1 MLNSKCYW
9 VLRRDVKNMND
20 HADLNKLG
28 QHDPNVYGVIGICGI
43 VSNLIA
49 RMLMDHS
56 CQVIGTD
63 MLKKDECDYLYTLI
77 DYNIPLYLSDHPES
91 FFLRSKIIIPPP
103 TLMDTSDLYKK
114 ILNYGMNILTV
125 DDCLE
130 MFKPGKPVM
139 CITGTNGKTT
149 TTTLLKHIC
158 RHAGLEPTE
167 HGFRNLQGNIDYIP
181 PLQARLSGDVAVLET
196 GTFGKTGDLKLMVE
210 RCNPGCGLVT
220 NINPDHLDKDH
231 DFMSYASIKGE
242 FIDYFKNKTLIVNSD
257 DPTVYGLIKHFSNN
271 KVVTFG
277 VDSLTTDSSKK
288 TCWCGRELTINETIT
303 GSGIYSCE
311 CGLTRP
317 EPEYL
322 AKETDESNGKFVLQ
336 TPDGDINVDMQLIG
350 LHNVYNT
357 IGAIAAAREY
367 FEIPISIIIDAIK
380 SFKGVPGR
388 IEHLYEYNGMDV
400 LVDYG
405 HNPAG
410 IETVLKELKKV
421 HNTITVIITV
431 SSESGESGDA
441 EILEKALENG
451 DFVIPASF
459 ASRKAAEKRRELIS
473 SGKIILTDIA
483 TIKFK
488 KGTLG
493 ASSEQVEEGVIKG
506 LNCKTAALVC
516 LGEAAFK
523 YKENILKLR
532 DI

>member
-1 MLNSKCYW
+1 
-9 VLRRDVKNMND
+9 MND
-20 HADLNKLG
+20 HTDINKLD
-28 QHDPNVYGVIGICGI
+28 QHDPIMYGVIGICGI

-49 RMLMDHS
+49 RMLIDHD

-63 MLKKDECDYLYTLI
+63 IRSKNECDYLYTLT
-77 DYNIPLYLSDHPES
+77 DYNIPLYLSEHPES
-91 FFLRSKIIIPPP
+91 FFLKSKIIIPPP
-103 TLMDTSDLYKK
+103 SLMDTSDLYKK
-114 ILNYGMNILTV
+114 ILKYGMNILTV

-130 MFKPGKPVM
+130 MFKPEKPVI

-167 HGFRNLQGNIDYIP
+167 HGYRNLQGNIDYIP
-181 PLQARLSGDVAVLET
+181 PLQARLNGDVAVLET

-210 RCNPGCGLVT
+210 RCNPGCGVVT

-231 DFMSYASIKGE
+231 DFMSYAGIKGE
-242 FIDYFKNKTLIVNSD
+242 FIEYFKNKILIVNSD
-257 DPTVYGLIKHFSNN
+257 DPTVYGLINHFSNN

-277 VDSLTTDSSKK
+277 VDSSATDFSKK
-288 TCWCGRELTINETIT
+288 TCWCGREVIINETIT
-303 GSGIYSCE
+303 GSGIYRCE
-311 CGLTRP
+311 CGLIRP
-317 EPEYL
+317 KPDYL
-322 AKETDESNGKFVLQ
+322 AKEIDESNGKFVLQ
-336 TPDGDINVDMQLIG
+336 TPEGDENVNMPLIG

-367 FEIPISIIIDAIK
+367 FQIPISIIIDAIR

-388 IEHLYEYNGMDV
+388 IEHLYDHNGMEV
-400 LVDYG
+400 IVDYG

-410 IETVLKELKKV
+410 IETVLRELKKV
-421 HNTITVIITV
+421 HDTITVVITV

-441 EILEKALENG
+441 EILEKALKNG
-451 DFVIPASF
+451 DFIIPASF
-459 ASRKAAEKRRELIS
+459 ASRKAAEKRGEHIS

-483 TIKFK
+483 TVKFK

-493 ASSEQVEEGVIKG
+493 ASSEQVVEGIKKG
-506 LNCKTAALVC
+506 LTCKTAALVC

-532 DI
+532 EM